1 MKQGILI
8 LNVLMV
14 IGTAVLAERLISG
27 WEAFEETNSV
37 ERLVSNVEPG
47 QGGAADVGVAL
58 EAGPRPFPEFLII
71 AEKNLF
77 TPQRGPEAE
86 EEIEPE
92 EEKAPALPMKPAL
105 TGVSMMNGERLAYLT
120 VYEGKKSSGKSQSV
134 AVGDEVQGYG
144 VSEISDTTVL
154 LTWRDEEVLI
164 DIFDTKGAGKQAAVA
179 YKGAAVTVITVG
191 AAPAAVETTTASS
204 KEKEARGLEVG
215 VAGSAGT
222 QASSG
227 GRGGAGRQTGVG
239 QGGRGQGMRGQGG
252 RGGRGGRG
260 QGGLGGR
267 GGLGGGRGQSGFG
280 GGQGRG
286 LPGNL
291 GLSGGRGSSQGSRY

>member
-1 MKQGILI
+1 MKQGILV
-8 LNVLMV
+8 LNLLMV
-14 IGTAVLAERLISG
+14 IGTAVLAEQLISG

-37 ERLVSNVEPG
+37 ERLIGHVEPSQVG
-47 QGGAADVGVAL
+47 PADAAVWL

-92 EEKAPALPMKPAL
+92 EEKAPVLPMKPAL
-105 TGVSMMNGERLAYLT
+105 TGVSRMNGKRRAFLT
-120 VYEGKKSSGKSQSV
+120 VYEGKKSSGKSLSV
-134 AVGDEVQGYG
+134 AIGDEVQGYR
-144 VSEISDTTVL
+144 VSEITDTTVL
-154 LTWRDEEVLI
+154 LTWRDQEVLI
-164 DIFDTKGAGKQAAVA
+164 DIFDTKGAPQQAAAA

-191 AAPAAVETTTASS
+191 AAPAAVETTTASA
-204 KEKEARGLEVG
+204 KEKEVRGLEVG
-215 VAGSAGT
+215 TAGSSA

-227 GRGGAGRQTGVG
+227 GRGQGGRGQQGVRG
-239 QGGRGQGMRGQGG
+239 QGGRGQG
-252 RGGRGGRG
+252 GRG
-260 QGGLGGR
+260 QGLGQGGSRGGR

-291 GLSGGRGSSQGSRY
+291 GLSGQGRRY